1 MKRTSSIIGVAALM
15 AQFVSAS
22 VASAQMHSVSGDIW
36 TEADSGRIVHASSA
50 TVYLWPEITAVTSV
64 INSACAAYRTD
75 TTSWMTARET
85 LNDTGSAV
93 PASAAVMRDQ
103 TLLHSIAQLPHA
115 MVQADSLGHFVFDSI
130 PPGTYWIEAETLQ
143 NGRIVQWWK
152 QTALLSL
159 PFRIGGRNSA
169 ELGSARLGP
178 LEYHSS
184 QFCTEP
190 EARVGASAFVN
201 DTPLTP
207 SGRVYEPSELD
218 RGVKIIYSG
227 DRTQYPESMRKTGT
241 PGDVVLSFVVDA
253 EGNVEMDGIRV
264 VRSTAP
270 EFVDPAKRTLA
281 TMRFVPAEAN
291 GKPVRSRVSETFNFS
306 VRP

>member
-1 MKRTSSIIGVAALM
+1 MRVTHIVGLLTLLV
-15 AQFVSAS
+15 QPVSART
-22 VASAQMHSVSGDIW
+22 ASAQTHSVSGDIW

-50 TVYLWPEITAVTSV
+50 MVYLWPEITAVTSV
-64 INSACAAYRTD
+64 IKSACAAYRTD

-93 PASAAVMRDQ
+93 RASAAVMRDQ

-115 MVQADSLGHFVFDSI
+115 MVQADSLGHFVLDSI

-143 NGRIVQWWK
+143 NGRIVQWWT

-184 QFCTEP
+184 QFCTES
-190 EARVGASAFVN
+190 EARVGASAFMN

-207 SGRVYEPSELD
+207 ADRVYEPSEPD
-218 RGVKIIYSG
+218 KNARVVYSG
-227 DRTQYPESMRKTGT
+227 DRMQYPESMRTTGV
-241 PGDVVLSFVVDA
+241 PCEVLLSFVV
-253 EGNVEMDGIRV
+253 NVKGHAEMDGVRV

-270 EFVDPAKRTLA
+270 DFVGPAKLVLA
-281 TMRFVPAEAN
+281 TMRFAPAEAN
-291 GKPVRSRVSETFNFS
+291 GKPVRARVTETFNFS
-306 VRP
+306 IRP